1 MNPSRCFR
9 SLALGAALLVSLPAA
24 AQVIANSSFEGDSL
38 AGWTIGG
45 TNRVGTIQATHVSG
59 GIPGGVP
66 DGSWFVALSTTPSQ
80 TTTGGTTAL
89 IDNNTTVENDIATLS
104 ITVTIPF
111 WPAVLEFDW
120 TFPSSEQDQPGQYDD
135 LFDVM
140 IYQGTPPADPT
151 INNRVFA
158 RSAPRNVP
166 QDFSNFINA
175 HFLGTTI
182 VNRTITRAGSPVT
195 GTSLTYGVAG
205 FRRACVGIDLPEFPG
220 PPYTRTIRFRVA
232 DQADRQ
238 FDSALFLDRVQVLP
252 GCDPAQ
258 QMAISQRTVSA
269 GSDVRLKDGGLE
281 YRPVQARR
289 LAVDPGGRVQAVASN
304 ANLDGTNPNYVE
316 QVFIQVDQGGWQRVT
331 GLVINDGGD
340 VQSLAVSGT
349 DGGTPGRY
357 VAIAAR
363 TTATDNIEIHRW
375 DRQTSALT
383 TVTSTSGCD
392 NTNPSINFAG
402 SVIAFESTCNALTV
416 SGTAQKIVLWTG
428 GATNAITAFQ
438 GGGTCIGRSPALNT
452 RSGQDGVYV
461 AFESSCNHTG
471 ANADGNFEIFRYRNG
486 GTTGSTRFAQITNT
500 TGVAVI
506 NTMAQMDRSDSAA
519 AGNVFFLSNLADP
532 TRGLHVF
539 RFACSNANCTSGT
552 RTQWTD
558 GPAGQ
563 WYTSFRKLIRT
574 ADNTVVDD
582 FVFERLNLLSGFTE
596 VGHRIGPTGIETAI
610 TLTQPIQQLGGGLD
624 GTAPVIGFLSA
635 QDILSGQNTDH
646 NVESFSAR
654 VQ

>member
-1 MNPSRCFR
+1 MNTSRCFR
-9 SLALGAALLVSLPAA
+9 SLALGAALLSPLPGV
-24 AQVIANSSFEGDSL
+24 AQVITNSSFEGDSL

-45 TNRVGTIQATHVSG
+45 AAPFRVGTIQAAHVSG

-66 DGSWFVALSTTPSQ
+66 DGTWFAVLSTTPSQ
-80 TTTGGTTAL
+80 TTAGGTTAL

-140 IYQGTPPADPT
+140 IYQGAPPADPT

-166 QDFSNFINA
+166 EDFSNFTNA

-182 VNRTITRAGSPVT
+182 LNRTITRAGSPVT

-252 GCDPAQ
+252 SCDPAQ
-258 QMAISQRTVSA
+258 QMAISQRTETA
-269 GSDVRLKDGGLE
+269 GSDVRLKNGGLE
-281 YRPVQARR
+281 FRPVQARR
-289 LAVDPGGRVQAVASN
+289 LAVDPGGSVQAVASN
-304 ANLDGTNPNYVE
+304 ANLGNNPNYVE
-316 QVFIQVDQGGWQRVT
+316 QVFIRVAEAGWQRVT
-331 GLVINDGGD
+331 GLVINDGGH
-340 VQSLAVSGT
+340 VQSLAMSGT
-349 DGGTPGRY
+349 VGSTPGRY
-357 VAIAAR
+357 LAIAAR
-363 TTATDNIEIHRW
+363 TSETDNIEIYRW
-375 DRQTSALT
+375 DRETSTLT
-383 TVTSTSGCD
+383 TVTNTSNCE
-392 NTNPSINFAG
+392 NINPSINYAG
-402 SVIAFESTCNALTV
+402 SVIAFESTCSALTG
-416 SGTAQKIVLWTG
+416 SGTARKIVLWTG
-428 GATNAITAFQ
+428 GTTTSFQ

-461 AFESSCNHTG
+461 AFESNCNHVSG
-471 ANADGNFEIFRYRNG
+471 GNGDGNFEIFRYRNG
-486 GTTGSTRFAQITNT
+486 GTTGTSRFAQITT
-500 TGVAVI
+500 TSAPVI
-506 NTMAQMDRSDSAA
+506 NTMPQMDRSDSTSN
-519 AGNVFFLSNLADP
+519 GNVYFLSNLAD
-532 TRGLHVF
+532 TNRGLHVF
-539 RFACSNANCTSGT
+539 RHACSNANCTAGT

-558 GPAGQ
+558 GPATQ
-563 WYTSFRKLIRT
+563 WYTSFRKLIRPGT
-574 ADNTVVDD
+574 TDNTVIDD
-582 FVFERLNLLSGFTE
+582 FVFERLNLGSGFTE
-596 VGHRIGPTGIETAI
+596 IGHRIGPTGIETAI
-610 TLTQPIQQLGGGLD
+610 TLSQPIQQLGGGLD

-635 QDILSGQNTDH
+635 QDILTGQNADH